1 MGQTIYHEISF
12 RIKESRSAQ
21 HALMKEKS
29 STALKGLTSNAVAVR
44 SRDVQVQ
51 EKLLSCLV
59 VPTQLWCLLLRWL
72 LLVQWRPL
80 LQWLPLASC

>member
-1 MGQTIYHEISF
+1 
-12 RIKESRSAQ
+12 
-21 HALMKEKS
+21 
-29 STALKGLTSNAVAVR
+29 
-44 SRDVQVQ
+44 VQ

-80 LQWLPLASC
+80 LLWLPLASC